1 MASEKEE
8 KIMQAAGLSPTDPCS
23 YSRPD
28 ECIVTKIDLDLD
40 IDFDNTSL
48 RGEVHLSLQKKRQGI
63 DHVVLDTREVTIKKV
78 TDQANGQELTFT
90 LGEHDPNFGSKLDIR
105 LPNGGGSSCVVSVVY
120 ETSPQCSAL
129 QWLRKEQTAGKR
141 QPYLFSQCQAI
152 HCRSM
157 IPCQDTPAVKCAY
170 SANITARREVTV
182 LMSALRLGSEPHPT
196 DSSKLIHKFEQTV
209 PIASY
214 LIAIVS
220 GDIESRDIGPRS
232 KVWSEA
238 EMVDKAAYEFDETE
252 HMLQTAEALMGP
264 YVWGQYDLL
273 VLPPSFP
280 YGGMENPC
288 LTFVTPTLLAGD
300 RSLANVVAHEIAH
313 SWTGNLV
320 TNSNFEHFWLNE
332 GHTVFVERKIAG
344 RLHGGEAMRHFTGI
358 GGWKSLQ
365 YGVVEVLK
373 NGPYTKLIPD
383 LCGVDP
389 DDAFSVVPYEKGF
402 ALLFYLETL
411 VGGPDVFE
419 PFLRAYIE
427 RFQGDSIVTEQWKEF
442 LFSYFRDKV
451 DAGVFDE
458 VEWDKWFFGQGMP
471 PVKPKY
477 DDSVAVPCADL
488 CQRWVKA
495 AEEDFSTFKAEDL
508 EALSTVQRREFLSLL
523 LLEEPFSPKKI
534 QAMEGMYNLNS
545 VKNSEIRFSWLRMC
559 IRAQCED
566 CIPRALDFVNEQG
579 RMKFVRP
586 IYRDLYN
593 WEKSRQLAINNL
605 QANRDQMH
613 NTTAKLVATKD
624 LHLPN

>member
-1 MASEKEE
+1 MASETE
-8 KIMQAAGLSPTDPCS
+8 KPKGLSPTDPCS

-28 ECIVTKIDLDLD
+28 ECIVTHIDLDLD
-40 IDFDNTSL
+40 VDFQNTSL
-48 RGEVHLSLQKKRQGI
+48 KGQVHLSLQKKKEDI
-63 DHVVLDTREVTIKKV
+63 KNVVLDTREVTVQRV
-78 TDQANGQELTFT
+78 TDQANGQELNFT
-90 LGEHDPNFGSKLDIR
+90 LGEHDPNFGSKLDIK
-105 LPNGGGSSCVVSVVY
+105 LPSSCGDKCVVTVDY

-157 IPCQDTPAVKCAY
+157 IPCQDTPAVKSGY
-170 SANITARREVTV
+170 SAKISAPKEVIV
-182 LMSALRLGSEPHPT
+182 LMSALRLGTEAHNS
-196 DSSKLIHKFEQTV
+196 DSSKLVHKFVQKV

-232 KVWSEA
+232 KVWSEK
-238 EMVDKAAYEFDETE
+238 EMVEQAAFEFDQTE
-252 HMLQTAEALMGP
+252 NMLQTAEALVGP

-300 RSLANVVAHEIAH
+300 QSLANVVAHEIAH

-332 GHTVFVERKIAG
+332 GHTVFLERKIAG
-344 RLHGGEAMRHFTGI
+344 RLHGGELMRHFTGI

-365 YGVVEVLK
+365 YGVVDVLK

-411 VGGPDVFE
+411 VGGPDAFE

-427 RFQGDSIVTEQWKEF
+427 RFQGDSIVTSQWKDF
-442 LFSYFRDKV
+442 LLDFFHQKV
-451 DAGVFDE
+451 GVFDE
-458 VEWDKWFFGQGMP
+458 VDWNKWFFGQGMP
-471 PVKPKY
+471 PFKPDY
-477 DDSVAVPCADL
+477 DNSLALPCADL
-488 CQRWVKA
+488 CQRWVNA
-495 AEEDFSTFKAEDL
+495 LEEDFSSFKAEDF
-508 EALSTVQRREFLSLL
+508 ESMSTAQKREFLSLL
-523 LLEEPFSPKKI
+523 LLEDPFSPEKI
-534 QAMEGMYNLNS
+534 QAMETAYNLNS
-545 VKNSEIRFSWLRMC
+545 IKNSEIRFSWLRMC
-559 IRAQCED
+559 IRAKCED
-566 CIPRALDFVNEQG
+566 CIPRALAFVNEQG

-586 IYRDLYN
+586 IYRDLYD
-593 WEKSRQLAINNL
+593 WEQSRQVAIDNL
-605 QANRDQMH
+605 QAHRDEMH